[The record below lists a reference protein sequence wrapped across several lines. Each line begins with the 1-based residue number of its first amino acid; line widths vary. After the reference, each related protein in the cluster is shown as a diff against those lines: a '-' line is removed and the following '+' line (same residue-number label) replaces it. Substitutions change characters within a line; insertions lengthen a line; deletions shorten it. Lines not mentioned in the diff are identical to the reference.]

1 MQRCRMT
8 VDAEN
13 KKHDL
18 LPLGNG
24 LILSVLTLE
33 KYGKVSKSAG

>member
-8 VDAEN
+8 VD
-13 KKHDL
+13 KHDL
-18 LPLGNG
+18 LPLGDAF
-24 LILSVLTLE
+24 ILSVLTLE